1 MKKHACLMEKTGTGY
16 DGLKNRTKLRTKLS
30 RAGIKDVSI
39 NAGRRSH
46 SNPSAASSH
55 SHIKRPRRGE
65 INYLPNYP
73 AGESKESL
81 EAQRNELSSEFQKLS
96 AERDGALIFLLMQQ
110 AFALRRKE
118 IINPSQPIAEL
129 KERWPALFCEVKVS
143 EKLMGSYRVECV
155 QTLLQ

>member
-1 MKKHACLMEKTGTGY
+1 MRCKYTTYPSGQQFGKAAEALVKKHACLMEKTGTGY

-65 INYLPNYP
+65 MNYLPNYP
-73 AGESKESL
+73 VGESKESL

-96 AERDGALIFLLMQQ
+96 AEM
-110 AFALRRKE
+110 E
-118 IINPSQPIAEL
+118 PSSS
-129 KERWPALFCEVKVS
+129 C
-143 EKLMGSYRVECV
+143 
-155 QTLLQ
+155 